1 MNRETGGGSR
11 FVFRPF
17 IDLFPHPNNPHFF
30 DPKTE
35 IVIPKKISYIEIH
48 FKNKKSISNKYSLLK
63 VLFIQCLIYPLK
75 EVVEQIYD

>member
-17 IDLFPHPNNPHFF
+17 IDLLHHPNNPHFF

-48 FKNKKSISNKYSLLK
+48 FKNKNPFQMSILYS
-63 VLFIQCLIYPLK
+63 VPHISTQGSGRTNI
-75 EVVEQIYD
+75 